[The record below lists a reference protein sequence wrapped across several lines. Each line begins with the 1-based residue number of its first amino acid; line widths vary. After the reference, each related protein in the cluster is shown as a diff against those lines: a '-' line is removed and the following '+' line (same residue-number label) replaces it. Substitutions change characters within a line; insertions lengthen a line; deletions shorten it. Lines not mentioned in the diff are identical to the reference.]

1 MTETNYKILSWQF
14 HFLEST
20 FSPFFSD
27 FDVALSSLSD
37 TTFKVTIVL
46 LLVILGVLLIV
57 FLIKYVTRSQPGKPA
72 PSKEIARWSSM
83 YRFSKAEIENAM
95 GSEKERKS
103 LGRGSAGCVYK
114 GILPSGQAVAI
125 KHINKSNRSDSFV
138 REVESFS
145 RVRHPNLVSLLGYCI
160 ERGEQYLVY
169 EYCPA
174 GNLAEH
180 LLSNLSFSFKL
191 LVLAINLGS

>member
-1 MTETNYKILSWQF
+1 M
-14 HFLEST
+14 
-20 FSPFFSD
+20 
-27 FDVALSSLSD
+27 
-37 TTFKVTIVL
+37 L

-57 FLIKYVTRSQPGKPA
+57 LLIKYVTRREPGKPA
-72 PSKEIARWSSM
+72 PSKEIARWSSL

-95 GSEKERKS
+95 GSEKEWKS
-103 LGRGSAGCVYK
+103 LGRGSAGSVYK

-125 KHINKSNRSDSFV
+125 KHINKSNWSDSFV
-138 REVESFS
+138 RGVESFS
-145 RVRHPNLVSLLGYCI
+145 RVWHPNLVSLLGFCI
-160 ERGEQYLVY
+160 EGGEQYLVY

-180 LLSNLSFSFKL
+180 LLSNLSFSCKL